1 MFFLSLLIDL
11 VVLGSREHAPL
22 IIFLIPWTWCEQ
34 VKEEFELEK
43 YQSKEI
49 RVGVCWKY
57 EQPVQTETCILLLL
71 LLVYLKCKKYEKDNK
86 GILTF
91 SFYNCTMLIN
101 LSFFII
107 IKIF

>member
-1 MFFLSLLIDL
+1 MFLLSLLIDL

-22 IIFLIPWTWCEQ
+22 ILFLIPWTRCEQ

-57 EQPVQTETCILLLL
+57 EQLFQTGTCILLLL
-71 LLVYLKCKKYEKDNK
+71 LFYLKCKKYEKYNK
-86 GILTF
+86 EILTF

-101 LSFFII
+101 LSFFYNY
-107 IKIF
+107 